1 MPTSQLSP
9 TAAAAA
15 AIESKPSLESLTPQT
30 IDALKAEDLDD
41 TLHVE
46 DASPALERVSWVKKL
61 VTALVIILPF
71 IGLVGGIVMLW
82 GWGISWIHVVLLVVG
97 YLLTGH
103 GVTVGY
109 HRHFTHK
116 SFDTGPVVKATLG
129 VLGSMAIEGSIIK
142 WVATHRMHHQHSD
155 RESDPHSPHHEGEG
169 ALGYLKGLWHS
180 HMGWFF
186 RPDPTNLNKYAKDLM
201 SDKLIKTI
209 SDLFPLWIAL
219 GLLIP
224 GAIAWAVTGSIVGGL
239 LGIVWGGLVRVLVVH
254 HVTWSINSA
263 CHLWG
268 SKPYNSH
275 DESRNNLL
283 FGLLAWGEGWH
294 NNHHAFPASA
304 RHGLSWW
311 QVDSSYW
318 VIRLLGALGLARNI
332 RTPNPERVRA
342 KRVQTHA

>member
-1 MPTSQLSP
+1 MTDTSASMPEASLEAKPTTVPPNASIPSTS
-9 TAAAAA
+9 
-15 AIESKPSLESLTPQT
+15 PSLVGRDP
-30 IDALKAEDLDD
+30 LDD
-41 TLHVE
+41 TLE
-46 DASPALERVSWVKKL
+46 IEQQSADLERVPWTKKL
-61 VTALVIILPF
+61 VTALVILIP
-71 IGLVGGIVMLW
+71 IAGLIFGIAMLW
-82 GWGISWIHVVLLVVG
+82 GWGISWIHLVLLIVG
-97 YLLTGH
+97 YLATGH

-109 HRHFTHK
+109 HRLFTHK

-155 RESDPHSPHHEGEG
+155 RENDPHSPHHEGEG
-169 ALGYLKGLWHS
+169 VVGYLKGMWHS

-186 RPDPTNLNKYAKDLM
+186 RPDPVNLNKYAKDLIN
-201 SDKLIKTI
+201 DKLTKTI
-209 SDLFPLWIAL
+209 SDLFPLWIVL

-224 GAIAWAVTGSIVGGL
+224 GFIAWAVTGSLIGGL
-239 LGIVWGGLVRVLVVH
+239 LGVVWGGLVRVFLVH

-268 SKPYNSH
+268 SKPFNSH

-311 QVDSSYW
+311 QVDTSYMI
-318 VIRLLGALGLARNI
+318 IRVLELLGLARNL
-332 RTPNPERVRA
+332 RLPSPERVAA
-342 KRVQTHA
+342 KRSR